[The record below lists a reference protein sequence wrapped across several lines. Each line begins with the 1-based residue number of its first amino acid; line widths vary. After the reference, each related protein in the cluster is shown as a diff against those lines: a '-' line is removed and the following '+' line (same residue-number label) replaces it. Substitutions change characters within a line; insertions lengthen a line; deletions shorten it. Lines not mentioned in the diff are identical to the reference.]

1 MPTLAELYRLLKAD
15 LWRTDPANAFTEEVE
30 VANKVLNH
38 PFANATQRREALEA
52 WLQKHQPCVFG
63 KIAAAKGFMHFC
75 FLTIDDLLGGDD
87 VIRAKIAESKK
98 LWKQR
103 AIRGQER
110 HGFMLVF
117 CDRKVA
123 IANPDENLYRFSL
136 HLQGLAGWVGEQH
149 IKGNTVADEW
159 LYLQHPETKK
169 IVKFVFSVDYFA
181 AAGDRRWWHDHRIP
195 GGVAFTANSLGHMAK
210 QQEWYLDKKDRIEW
224 ALRTAMNT
232 IDLAAK
238 NDSSGKPIPY
248 GPATYLRK
256 PAKGVPL
263 KPFNWTKATKPVDS
277 ARLKEYDPGN
287 YEGYLHTDH
296 AVRREFFKPDIAPE
310 HKEEPYAME
319 FSYIFDP
326 ENEDHKKFVVGVDAT
341 PEEVEAEL
349 GKAADIQFAAAAGA
363 DMEAGP
369 PGATIDRIEDALKK
383 CREWK
388 MKPEEVDQLL

>member
-1 MPTLAELYRLLKAD
+1 MPTLAELYKSLRPD
-15 LWRTDPANAFTEEVE
+15 LWRNDHANAFTEEME
-30 VANKVLNH
+30 VANRVLNH

-52 WLQKHQPCVFG
+52 WLQKHQPCIFG
-63 KIAAAKGFMHFC
+63 RIAAAKGSMHFC
-75 FLTIDDLLGGDD
+75 FLTVDDLLGGDD
-87 VIRAKIAESKK
+87 AVRVRIRDSKK

-103 AIRGQER
+103 AIRGQAR
-110 HGFMLVF
+110 HGFILVF

-123 IANPDENLYRFSL
+123 FANPDEHLYRFSL
-136 HLQGLAGWVGEQH
+136 HLQELAGWVGVPH
-149 IKGNTVADEW
+149 IRGNAIADEW
-159 LYLQHPETKK
+159 LYLQHPRTKE

-181 AAGDRRWWHDHRIP
+181 AAGDRRWWHDHRVP

-210 QQEWYLDKKDRIEW
+210 QQEWYLDQADRIEW

-232 IDLAAK
+232 IDTAAK
-238 NDSSGKPIPY
+238 KDSSEKPIPY

-263 KPFNWTKATKPVDS
+263 KPFTWTKATKPVDS
-277 ARLKEYDPGN
+277 ARLEEYDPGN

-296 AVRREFFKPDIAPE
+296 AVRLEFFNPDMAPA

-326 ENEDHKKFVVGVDAT
+326 GNEDHRKFVVGVEAT

-349 GKAADIQFAAAAGA
+349 GKVDDLQFAAAAGSGMKA
-363 DMEAGP
+363 VP
-369 PGATIDRIEDALKK
+369 PDPVSDQIEDALNK

-388 MKPEEVDQLL
+388 LKPEELEDLL